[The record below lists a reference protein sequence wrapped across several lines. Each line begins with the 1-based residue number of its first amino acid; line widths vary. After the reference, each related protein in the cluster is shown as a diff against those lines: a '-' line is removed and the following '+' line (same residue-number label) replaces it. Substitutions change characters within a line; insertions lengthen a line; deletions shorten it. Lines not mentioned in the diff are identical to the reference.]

1 MSTISIAWSSI
12 AGRKRSASCSNR
24 QICIFPVICCSIA
37 IMAELTREAS
47 ADNRSLIYPRTF
59 QVIGSKTYDSRTP
72 VVTIQTHVHA
82 PFLHGLVVDNIR
94 SPLHTGY
101 VIGCV
106 SPGTIH
112 IDRSLILPSMGI
124 EVAESHFLALIVLH
138 LFDDVSGVS
147 IFKIN
152 QFAIHVSKKT
162 VTGSGILLTR
172 FEGVPYLIVAR
183 SISLGSAQM
192 RTVDIIFRVGGRARN
207 IHHDRRVM
215 HRDAPCYRLGSVCIS
230 QIIIADSRLSHSSV
244 HRHQTHDR
252 K

>member
-1 MSTISIAWSSI
+1 MSECALE
-12 AGRKRSASCSNR
+12 A
-24 QICIFPVICCSIA
+24 
-37 IMAELTREAS
+37 REYH
-47 ADNRSLIYPRTF
+47 RSLIGPRSF
-59 QVIGSKTYDSRTP
+59 QVIGCEADNGRAP
-72 VVTIQTHVHA
+72 VVTIQTHIHT
-82 PFLHGLVVDNIR
+82 PLLHGLVVDDIR
-94 SPLHTGY
+94 SPLHTLHG
-101 VIGCV
+101 IA
-106 SPGTIH
+106 
-112 IDRSLILPSMGI
+112 LKLPAIGI

-152 QFAIHVSKKT
+152 QFTIHVSKKT
-162 VTGSGILLTR
+162 VAGSGILLTS

-183 SISLGSAQM
+183 SISLGSAKM

-215 HRDAPCYRLGSVCIS
+215 HSDAPCYRLGSVCIS
-230 QIIIADSRLSHSSV
+230 QIIIADRRLSHSSV

>member
-1 MSTISIAWSSI
+1 
-12 AGRKRSASCSNR
+12 
-24 QICIFPVICCSIA
+24 
-37 IMAELTREAS
+37 MAELTRETAT
-47 ADNRSLIYPRTF
+47 DNRSLIYPRAF
-59 QVIGSKTYDSRTP
+59 QVIGSEADDSRAP
-72 VVTIQTHVHA
+72 IIAIQTHIHT
-82 PFLHGLVVDNIR
+82 PFLHGLVVDDIR
-94 SPLHTGY
+94 SPLHSGY
-101 VIGCV
+101 GIGCV
-106 SPGTIH
+106 SPSAFH
-112 IDRSLILPSMGI
+112 VDRSFILPSMSI

-152 QFAIHVSKKT
+152 QVTIHVSKKT
-162 VTGSGILLTR
+162 FAGSSILLTR
-172 FEGVPYLIVAR
+172 FEGGPYLIVAR

-244 HRHQTHDR
+244 YRHQTHDR